1 MSIRKKD
8 GSVYTLKKPN
18 PLVKKQKMWADFFDG
33 NLILHN
39 FNWDEQISEKAIEK
53 SPPLNSV
60 AVIEEKPVFASND
73 IIQEIESVPNIEEVV
88 PEENTPVAN
97 AEEMQKTEFKNMLML
112 HCLPAELKIK
122 KDNLYG
128 DSWGT
133 VQYGKKFIF
142 EAVVVEREDLQFTFW
157 TNKKLLKGS
166 IVYPIKYKDG
176 SSFGDYRWWKVAE
189 FSEIEN
195 GYLIK
200 TNMSSHHPDFS
211 D

>member
-97 AEEMQKTEFKNMLML
+97 AE
-112 HCLPAELKIK
+112 LKIK